1 MKKTAVAVI
10 ACGHGKNGSMGSQT
24 TENLD
29 QGISV
34 WRFLNGYGNHSE
46 LICSGMALI
55 PASDPPVTQE
65 DLINDYLDEQKG
77 ISNGIFAEKT
87 KDNLKLYDKTWGNAI
102 EIVDVA
108 IAMDIGEVY
117 VVDQAVHL
125 PRLKLALWYV
135 ARLAHYNLRVVGNPA
150 ELNASNQAKWVV
162 KSTLRFWLYER
173 AVTILEIVWLL
184 SHGSQVRK
192 HFRK

>member
-1 MKKTAVAVI
+1 MKKMAVAVI
-10 ACGHGKNGSMGSQT
+10 ACGHGENGTIGSQT
-24 TENLD
+24 KVNLD
-29 QGISV
+29 QGLSI
-34 WRFLNGYGNHSE
+34 WGFLTGYGNPSE

-55 PASDPPVTQE
+55 PARNPPVTQE
-65 DLINDYLDEQKG
+65 DLMKDYLKEKG

-87 KDNLKLYDKTWGNAI
+87 KDNLKLYNKSWGNAI

-150 ELNASNQAKWVV
+150 ELNASNQAQWVV

-173 AVTILEIVWLL
+173 AVTILEIIWLL
-184 SHGSQVRK
+184 SHRSQIRK
-192 HFRK
+192 HYKK